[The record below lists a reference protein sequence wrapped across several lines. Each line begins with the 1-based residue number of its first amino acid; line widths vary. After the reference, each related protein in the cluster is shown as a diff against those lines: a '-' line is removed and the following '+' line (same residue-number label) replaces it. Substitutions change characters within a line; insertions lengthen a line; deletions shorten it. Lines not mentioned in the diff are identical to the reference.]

1 MRCASE
7 REISEGRRTS
17 ARTGLDFLQIFQPGA
32 KDPEIPHF
40 RFNGERSPV
49 NPALVSV
56 RGFVF
61 VILGD
66 FREDCP
72 LDPQAVILPA
82 TLPVSVLSSE
92 RG

>member
-1 MRCASE
+1 V
-7 REISEGRRTS
+7 RE
-17 ARTGLDFLQIFQPGA
+17 RTGD
-32 KDPEIPHF
+32 K
-40 RFNGERSPV
+40 RGEENKRANRARLSA
-49 NPALVSV
+49 NLSAWRALVSV

>member
-1 MRCASE
+1 V
-7 REISEGRRTS
+7 RE
-17 ARTGLDFLQIFQPGA
+17 RTGD
-32 KDPEIPHF
+32 K
-40 RFNGERSPV
+40 RGEENKRANRARLSA
-49 NPALVSV
+49 NLSAALVSV